1 MRCLTNIILAVI
13 LITSLQGC
21 VIGPRSSASQG
32 LSQILE
38 PVTDSL
44 VSINKEPLIFPAT
57 IAILMIPSPDTNMV
71 PNSTLRLAAEE
82 LKQKLLENEKYING
96 VIVVSNSDIQEKITL
111 KTLRNMYGVDIVAI
125 ISYQQDQRSS
135 RNSFLS
141 FLDIAIVPA
150 YTIPSVKVTTS
161 TVVDGKIVHI
171 PSNAIIFR
179 ASGLNERSTHMTPV
193 SSQENGTNE
202 ESIEGLKAS
211 IVDLGGNVSHILS
224 GLSEFDLSNAVS
236 VDDVIEDSKNSEDG
250 STLEGESWEKVDNYK
265 RSGGGSI
272 DLIGLLALGIV
283 FVRVK
288 KYSKKYKGVQS
299 I

>member
-1 MRCLTNIILAVI
+1 MRYLTNIILALF

-32 LSQILE
+32 LSQILD

-44 VSINKEPLIFPAT
+44 VSMDKEPLVFPST
-57 IAILMIPSPDTNMV
+57 IAILMVPSPDTNMV

-82 LKQKLLENEKYING
+82 LKQELLKNDKYING
-96 VIVVSNSDIQEKITL
+96 VIVVSNSDIKEKITL
-111 KTLRNMYGVDIVAI
+111 KTLRKMYGVDIVAI

-141 FLDIAIVPA
+141 FLDLAIVPA

-211 IVDLGGNVSHILS
+211 IIDLGENVSNILT
-224 GLSEFDLSNAVS
+224 GLSEFDLSTAVS
-236 VDDVIEDSKNSEDG
+236 MDDVIEQSKISEENS
-250 STLEGESWEKVDNYK
+250 SSLEGKSWEKVDNYK

-283 FVRVK
+283 FVG
-288 KYSKKYKGVQS
+288 SKKKS
-299 I
+299 KPKF

>member
-1 MRCLTNIILAVI
+1 MRYLTNIFIIVL
-13 LITSLQGC
+13 LIISLQGC
-21 VIGPRSSASQG
+21 VIGPRSSASQS

-44 VSINKEPLIFPAT
+44 VSVDKEPLVFPST
-57 IAILMIPSPDTNMV
+57 IAILMVPSPNTHMV

-82 LKQKLLENEKYING
+82 LKQELLKNDKYING

-111 KTLRNMYGVDIVAI
+111 KTLRDMYGVDIVAI

-141 FLDIAIVPA
+141 FLDLAIVPA

-179 ASGLNERSTHMTPV
+179 ASGLNEQSTHMTPV
-193 SSQENGTNE
+193 SSQENGSNE
-202 ESIEGLKAS
+202 ESIKGLTAS
-211 IVDLGGNVSHILS
+211 IIDLGENVSEILT
-224 GLSEFDLSNAVS
+224 GLSEFDLSTAVS
-236 VDDVIEDSKNSEDG
+236 MDEVIEQSKSSEEDG
-250 STLEGESWEKVDNYK
+250 STLEEKSWEKVDSYK

-283 FVRVK
+283 FVGVRRK
-288 KYSKKYKGVQS
+288 SKSKL
-299 I
+299 